1 MMKGLCTNCKR
12 REKCKR
18 LCAKALKYVNEE
30 YRETREL
37 PVGKV
42 KYLNYE
48 EIWPEP
54 TSKSESKLV
63 YEMHFLDGMKVE
75 DIEALK
81 QKGYDAWSVLNNDAE
96 LKAVVQSFV
105 DGSFSSN
112 IEEFR
117 VVYDE
122 LMFRNDE
129 YYLLEDFRAYVEAQQ
144 EVERRYSDKE
154 YWARMCLV
162 NIAQSGFFSSDRTIQ
177 EYADEIWKIRP
188 ISD

>member
-18 LCAKALKYVNEE
+18 LCAKALKYANEE
-30 YRETREL
+30 YKETREL

-75 DIEALK
+75 DISFHITMAEEDIADIIYRLRNNVDKDITKKKNQILVLHFLK
-81 QKGYDAWSVLNNDAE
+81 GLNLTQAA
-96 LKAVVQSFV
+96 KIVGVSKPYAHYVIS
-105 DGSFSSN
+105 
-112 IEEFR
+112 
-117 VVYDE
+117 
-122 LMFRNDE
+122 E
-129 YYLLEDFRAYVEAQQ
+129 YLENNGV
-144 EVERRYSDKE
+144 
-154 YWARMCLV
+154 
-162 NIAQSGFFSSDRTIQ
+162 T
-177 EYADEIWKIRP
+177 
-188 ISD
+188 